1 MGLYYNLRFILIY
14 ILYMFRD
21 KIVQDD
27 NKIFLSYF
35 IFYLYLMNIGN
46 ITPAQLKTN
55 FGLAAK
61 RIDTF

>member
-1 MGLYYNLRFILIY
+1 MY
-14 ILYMFRD
+14 IVYMFRD

-27 NKIFLSYF
+27 NKLFLSYF